1 MPHFK
6 NIKYGY
12 FISVNFKVMYSTM
25 RTQKHL
31 KKVKLF
37 WLLFSKKD
45 KYILVRNPYERLES
59 FYRDKLGKHLVES
72 NKWARSQKIFF
83 RPLGIKN
90 KNTHEKFKQLSN
102 LSFES
107 FIKLLPEVYTK
118 NRHLHPQNRMFKKVN
133 HTKVLYMEKK
143 EDLLFLA
150 ENLHLDLNIKANT
163 TDKSKHHLEWKP
175 QMISIVNKLYAEDF
189 KLYNF
194 ERK

>member
-12 FISVNFKVMYSTM
+12 FISVNFKVMYSTL
-25 RTQKHL
+25 RVQKDL
-31 KKVKLF
+31 SKVKLF
-37 WLLFSKKD
+37 RLLFSKKD
-45 KYILVRNPYERLES
+45 KYIVVRNPYERLES
-59 FYRDKLGKHLVES
+59 FYRDKLGTHLVES
-72 NKWARSQKIFF
+72 KKWARSQKIFF
-83 RPLGIKN
+83 NPLAVKN
-90 KNTHEKFKQLSN
+90 KSTREKFKALSS

-107 FIKLLPEVYTK
+107 FVKLLPEVYTK
-118 NRHLHPQNRMFKKVN
+118 NRHLHPQNRLFKKIK
-133 HTKVLYMEKK
+133 HKKILYMEKE

-163 TDKSKHHLEWKP
+163 TDKSKHHLEWTP
-175 QMISIVNKLYAEDF
+175 SMISIVNNLYAEDF